1 MEFNKSKK
9 IMITAIIFLII
20 IVASPVIYTNMNNNN
35 TKNKEVPTETTNKKI
50 TFKSQESYVKISSYL
65 QKNGDLS
72 KEELAKLEPNKKLVE
87 SDGYYY
93 IGSVYN
99 GDKYKDLRTIN
110 LEEKNEGVSL
120 TYFYENDKPKEA
132 LSVQYY
138 NANKNGY
145 LNGIHSFYNKDSDEL
160 LRFITRIGTISA
172 EDQEKL
178 VNHIKVDSKNK
189 EEYKTYFKLAKIVQR
204 SVSFPKEE
212 FEKFNDKSIN
222 QIDKEN
228 TVVKINDSQLV
239 FMHDEKMEEIRGL
252 KLIDKDGT
260 LLYTKSFIGDAPNIS
275 GQDEIFTMTEIIS
288 DSLESQ
294 NNLLTKLSENVQ
306 NSTPRTD
313 GDNIIN
319 NNKNHAVQVFSA
331 EEDYD
336 DMKFMGEISYSSE
349 ENPKEFTMTK
359 SVEYVKSKLGE
370 NIKEIDSNYINNVGV
385 TVVTY
390 ELSDKTYKVRYQ
402 HPYKV
407 DKDGSTSN
415 EYDKNKSAGI
425 CIYEK

>member
-1 MEFNKSKK
+1 MEFSKSKK
-9 IMITAIIFLII
+9 IIITAIIFLVII
-20 IVASPVIYTNMNNNN
+20 IASPVIYTNMNKNN
-35 TKNKEVPTETTNKKI
+35 TKDEEVHTETANKKI
-50 TFKSQESYVKISSYL
+50 TFKYQEPYMRIASYL
-65 QKNGDLS
+65 EKNGDLS
-72 KEELAKLEPNKKLVE
+72 KEELAKLEPDKKLVE

-93 IGSVYN
+93 IGSLYN
-99 GDKYKDLRTIN
+99 DDEYKDIRTIN

-120 TYFYENDKPKEA
+120 TYLYENDKPKEA
-132 LSVQYY
+132 LAAQYY

-145 LNGIHSFYNKDSDEL
+145 LNGIHSFFNKDSDESL
-160 LRFITRIGTISA
+160 SFITRIGTISA

-178 VNHIKVDSKNK
+178 VNYIKVDSKNK
-189 EEYKTYFKLAKIVQR
+189 EEYKTYFRLSQIVQR

-212 FEKFNDKSIN
+212 FEKFDDKSISP
-222 QIDKEN
+222 IGKED

-239 FMHDEKMEEIRGL
+239 FMHDENMEEIRGL

-260 LLYTKSFIGDAPNIS
+260 LLYTKSFIGDAPHIS
-275 GQDEIFTMTEIIS
+275 GQDEIFTMTEIKS
-288 DSLESQ
+288 DYLKEQ
-294 NNLLTKLSENVQ
+294 NDLLTKLSENIQ
-306 NSTPRTD
+306 KSTPRTD
-313 GDNIIN
+313 GDNII

-336 DMKFMGEISYSSE
+336 AMKFMGEISYSSE
-349 ENPKEFTMTK
+349 ENPKELTMKK
-359 SVEYVKSKLGE
+359 SVEYAKSKLGK
-370 NIKEIDSNYINNVGV
+370 NIQEVDRNYIDNVGV

-390 ELSDKTYKVRYQ
+390 ELNNKTYKVRYQ

-415 EYDKNKSAGI
+415 DYDESKSAGI

>member
-9 IMITAIIFLII
+9 IMITAIIFLVI

-50 TFKSQESYVKISSYL
+50 NFKSQKSYVKISSYL

-145 LNGIHSFYNKDSDEL
+145 LNGIHSFYNKDSDES

-172 EDQEKL
+172 EDQKKL
-178 VNHIKVDSKNK
+178 VNYIKVDSKNK
-189 EEYKTYFKLAKIVQR
+189 EEYKTYFRLAKIVQR
-204 SVSFPKEE
+204 SVPFPKEE
-212 FEKFNDKSIN
+212 FEKLDNKSID

-260 LLYTKSFIGDAPNIS
+260 LLYTKSFIGDAPHIS
-275 GQDEIFTMTEIIS
+275 GQGEIFTMTEVVS

-349 ENPKEFTMTK
+349 ENPKELTMKK

-370 NIKEIDSNYINNVGV
+370 NIQEVDRNYINNVGV

-407 DKDGSTSN
+407 NKDGSTSN
-415 EYDKNKSAGI
+415 DYDESKSAGI

>member
-1 MEFNKSKK
+1 MAFNKSKK
-9 IMITAIIFLII
+9 IMITTIIFFII
-20 IVASPVIYTNMNNNN
+20 IIASPVIYTNLNKND
-35 TKNKEVPTETTNKKI
+35 TKNKEVPTQTANKKI
-50 TFKSQESYVKISSYL
+50 SFRYQESYVKIASYL
-65 QKNGDLS
+65 GKNGDLS
-72 KEELAKLEPNKKLVE
+72 KEELAKLEPNQKLVE

-93 IGSVYN
+93 IGSLYN
-99 GDKYKDLRTIN
+99 DDEYKDMRTIN

-120 TYFYENDKPKEA
+120 TYLYENDKPKEA
-132 LSVQYY
+132 LAVQYY

-145 LNGIHSFYNKDSDEL
+145 LNGIHSFFNKDSDKSL
-160 LRFITRIGTISA
+160 SFITRIGTISA
-172 EDQEKL
+172 EYQEKL
-178 VNHIKVDSKNK
+178 VNYIKADSKDK

-212 FEKFNDKSIN
+212 FEKFDDESID

-239 FMHDEKMEEIRGL
+239 FMHDDKIEEIRGL

-260 LLYTKSFIGDAPNIS
+260 LLYTKSFIGDAPHIS
-275 GQDEIFTMTEIIS
+275 GQGEIFTMTEIIS
-288 DSLESQ
+288 DSLKSQ
-294 NNLLTKLSENVQ
+294 NDLLTKLSENVQ
-306 NSTPRTD
+306 KSTPRTD

-319 NNKNHAVQVFSA
+319 NNKNHAIQVFSA

-336 DMKFMGEISYSSE
+336 DMKFMDEISYSSE
-349 ENPKEFTMTK
+349 ENSKELTMKK
-359 SVEYVKSKLGE
+359 SVEYVKSKLGK
-370 NIKEIDSNYINNVGV
+370 NIQEVDRNYIDNVGV

-390 ELSDKTYKVRYQ
+390 ELKDKTYKVRYQ